1 MKDLL
6 TNIIDAHGGIDRWN
20 SFQKVEATIV
30 SGGELWG
37 MKGLVQDANPRRMT
51 VSLHEEFASVTPFE
65 PPTSAPASRPIASP
79 SKSSTERW
87 WPSAAIRGRCSTDT
101 RS

>member
-30 SGGELWG
+30 SGGAFWG

-51 VSLHEEFASVTPFE
+51 VSLHEEFASVTPFG
-65 PPTSAPASRPIASP
+65 
-79 SKSSTERW
+79 
-87 WPSAAIRGRCSTDT
+87 AAAAHQLHAGSHRHRKARRHGGG
-101 RS
+101 

>member
-30 SGGELWG
+30 SGGAFWG

-51 VSLHEEFASVTPFE
+51 VSLHEEFASVTPFGAADQR
-65 PPTSAPASRPIASP
+65 TSFTPGRIAIEKARRHGGGRAPRPARAVRR
-79 SKSSTERW
+79 T
-87 WPSAAIRGRCSTDT
+87 
-101 RS
+101 